1 MSKPN
6 RVEQTNQK
14 TAHLIPTLE
23 WKIVK
28 RIPLEVKPMS
38 LAKKRNLGDFS
49 SDMIFEGFKA
59 GGSCSEQ
66 KSVVGSTS
74 KFLSDEQKGLSRGP

>member
-6 RVEQTNQK
+6 QVEQTNQK
-14 TAHLIPTLE
+14 TTHLIPTLE

-28 RIPLEVKPMS
+28 CIPSEVKPML

-49 SDMIFEGFKA
+49 SDMIFEGFKS

-66 KSVVGSTS
+66 KSVVGLC
-74 KFLSDEQKGLSRGP
+74 FQVLI